1 MIVVV
6 DYGVGNIA
14 SVLNM
19 LKRIGAQAKSSNVIT
34 DIENA
39 DKLIL
44 PGVGAFDTGMRTLRE
59 SGLVDVL
66 ARQALEVRKP
76 VMGICLGAQMLGRR
90 SEEGIEPGLGW
101 VDMDIVKFEKREG
114 RKVPHMGWNQVS
126 MPVTY
131 NDHPILSGLHD
142 HSRFYFVHSY
152 FMSPDRAQSTLLTAE
167 YGQTFTAAVVKE
179 NIFGFQFHPEKSHRF
194 GMQLLRNFVELIK

>member
-19 LKRIGAQAKSSNVIT
+19 LKRIGAQAKASNT
-34 DIENA
+34 TSDIENA

-44 PGVGAFDTGMRTLRE
+44 PGVGAFDAGMRTLRE

-66 ARQALEVRKP
+66 NEQALVVRKP
-76 VMGICLGAQMLGRR
+76 VMGVCLGAQMLGRC
-90 SEEGIEPGLGW
+90 SEEGNEAGLGW
-101 VDMDIVKFEKREG
+101 IDMDIVRFDKRDR
-114 RKVPHMGWNQVS
+114 RKVPHMGWNYVS
-126 MPVTY
+126 KALE
-131 NDHPILSGLHD
+131 HPILRGLD
-142 HSRFYFVHSY
+142 DESRFYFVHSY
-152 FMSPDRAQSTLLTAE
+152 FMSPDHQENTLLTTD
-167 YGQTFTAAVVKE
+167 YGQRFAAAVFKE

-194 GMQLLRNFVELIK
+194 GMQLFRNFVELI